1 MAVQVNSE
9 QDSSLSDGSLAM
21 NTDILA
27 PPIYLGIHFITLS
40 RGKSIVAKISQN
52 QPILANIS
60 HY

>member
-27 PPIYLGIHFITLS
+27 PPIYLGIHFITQN
-40 RGKSIVAKISQN
+40 RGKSRVAKISQN
-52 QPILANIS
+52 QPKVAKIS
-60 HY
+60 Q